1 MGDAEGETTW
11 VEIERVGRSVER
23 PDIVPFKGRL
33 VDVDASV
40 ELKDETEVEVVNCTD
55 SPGFIDVVNA
65 EEVEV

>member
-1 MGDAEGETTW
+1 MGDAEGETAW
-11 VEIERVGRSVER
+11 IEMEGVGWSVER

-40 ELKDETEVEVVNCTD
+40 ELEDETEVEVVNCTGP
-55 SPGFIDVVNA
+55 PGFIDIVNA